1 METKRK
7 NNEGKPNAFFT
18 ATNLLEYLY
27 CPRFTYF
34 GHVLEIPEHQEKR
47 FKVQKGRKAHEDKTR
62 INKDYLRKRIGAVDK
77 DVEVYLSSGK
87 LHLRGV
93 VDEVLALEDGTMA
106 PLDYKFA
113 EYRERSFKTYKTQ
126 ALAYGLLI
134 SENYGKPVN
143 KGFIVYTRS
152 RNKLVEIVFT
162 PRDYKGLTRN
172 IREML
177 LIIQRG
183 FYPKKTSSR
192 ARCGDC
198 TYRNI
203 CV

>member
-1 METKRK
+1 MSVQLTPSEII
-7 NNEGKPNAFFT
+7 
-18 ATNLLEYLY
+18 EYLY
-27 CPRFTYF
+27 CPRFIYF
-34 GHVLEIPEHQEKR
+34 MICLHIGQHEEKR
-47 FKVQKGRKAHEDKTR
+47 FKVMKGRSAHEDKAR
-62 INKDYLRKRIGAVDK
+62 INKAYVRKKIGAVDK
-77 DVEVYLSSGK
+77 EVEVYLSSGK

-93 VDEVLALEDGTMA
+93 VDEVLTLKDGTMA

-126 ALAYGLLI
+126 ALAYALLI

-152 RNKLVEIVFT
+152 RNKLVEIPFT
-162 PRDYKGLTRN
+162 QKDYKGLN
-172 IREML
+172 KIIKEML
-177 LIIQRG
+177 LIIQKG
-183 FYPKKTSSR
+183 FYPQKTSSR